1 MSNIIIKGLT
11 QNNLKNISFKIPKNK
26 IVVFTGVSGSGKSSI
41 VFDTIAAESQ
51 RQMNET
57 YSSFIRNRLPKY
69 RKPQVELIDNLT
81 ASVIVDQ
88 TPLGGNARSTVG
100 TISDLYSSLRLL
112 FSRIGEP
119 YIGTTSYF
127 SFNDPNGM
135 CKNCSGIGRVK
146 VINIESIINPENSW
160 NTGCIN
166 DSLFKPNSWYWKQYA
181 ESGLFDLDKP
191 IKDYSFEEYNLLLYG
206 SKIKMENKKIQK

>member
-11 QNNLKNISFKIPKNK
+11 QNNLKIYHLKFLKIKLLFLLEFLVLENP
-26 IVVFTGVSGSGKSSI
+26 VSYLI
-41 VFDTIAAESQ
+41 QLQRESQ

-181 ESGLFDLDKP
+181 ESGLL
-191 IKDYSFEEYNLLLYG
+191 I
-206 SKIKMENKKIQK
+206 

>member
-11 QNNLKNISFKIPKNK
+11 HNNLKNILFKILKNK
-26 IVVFTGVSGSGKSSI
+26 IVVFTGVSSSGKSSI

-51 RQMNET
+51 IQMNET

-69 RKPQVELIDNLT
+69 RKSNVELIDNLT

-88 TPLGGNARSTVG
+88 APLGGNARSTVG

-112 FSRIGEP
+112 FSRIGQP
-119 YIGTTSYF
+119 YVGTTSHF

-146 VINIESIINPENSW
+146 VINKEVLSKLYKGKNIVDILSMTVAEALEFFTEKKQGFPV
-160 NTGCIN
+160 
-166 DSLFKPNSWYWKQYA
+166 LF
-181 ESGLFDLDKP
+181 
-191 IKDYSFEEYNLLLYG
+191 
-206 SKIKMENKKIQK
+206 

>member
-1 MSNIIIKGLT
+1 
-11 QNNLKNISFKIPKNK
+11 
-26 IVVFTGVSGSGKSSI
+26 
-41 VFDTIAAESQ
+41 
-51 RQMNET
+51 MNET

-119 YIGTTSYF
+119 YIGTTSHF
-127 SFNDPNGM
+127 LLM
-135 CKNCSGIGRVK
+135 TQMVCVK
-146 VINIESIINPENSW
+146 IV
-160 NTGCIN
+160 
-166 DSLFKPNSWYWKQYA
+166 L
-181 ESGLFDLDKP
+181 GLVELK
-191 IKDYSFEEYNLLLYG
+191 
-206 SKIKMENKKIQK
+206 